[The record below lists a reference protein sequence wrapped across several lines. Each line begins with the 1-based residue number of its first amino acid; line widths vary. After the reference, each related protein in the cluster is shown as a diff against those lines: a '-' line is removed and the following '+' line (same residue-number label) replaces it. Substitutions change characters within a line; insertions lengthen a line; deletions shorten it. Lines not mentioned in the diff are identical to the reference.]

1 MACGDLVFAVNGEK
15 FEVLS
20 VHPSTTLLEFLRSST
35 PFKSSK
41 LSCGEGGCGACIV
54 ILSKYDPVSD
64 KVEEYSINSCLT
76 LLCSINECSITTS
89 DGLGNTEKG
98 FHPIHKRFAGFHA
111 SQCGFCTPGMCI
123 SLYSALSNAH
133 NNSQNPPDYLTSSAA
148 EKSISGNL
156 CRCTG
161 YRPIA
166 DACKSFA
173 ADVDIEDLGFN
184 SFWKKGESREEMLKK
199 LPPYNPDKDL
209 VAFPE
214 FLKEKIKR
222 QRNVLDESRYHWS
235 TPGSVE
241 ELQEILATTTN
252 PGGDRGLVKLVVGNT
267 GTGYY
272 KEEKQYGRYIDIS
285 HVPEMSMIK
294 KDDRG
299 IEIGAVV
306 TISKVIDALMD
317 EDTSGYVFKKIG
329 IHMEKVANHFIRN
342 SGSIGGNL
350 VMAQSKNFPSD
361 ITTLLLA
368 ADASVLMVNVGRH
381 EKRRVGE
388 FLVSPPVIDTKT
400 VLLKVQIPSWTAS
413 STTGLLFETYRAAP
427 RPFGSALPYLN
438 AAFLAVVSHDAAS
451 SRGVVVEKCRLAFG
465 SFGGYHSIRAREVE
479 DFLTGKVLSHS
490 VLFEAARLLKGIIV
504 PSIDTSYTEYKKSL
518 AVGFLFDFLYPL
530 IDSGSWDSER
540 KHVDG
545 HVDPTLSLPSL
556 SSAQQVFES
565 KEFQPVGEAIIKYGA
580 EMQASGEAVYVDD
593 IPSLPN
599 CLHGAFIYSTKA
611 LARIK
616 SIGFR
621 GDVIP
626 VGVLSVITFK
636 DIPQA
641 GQNVGYI
648 SMFGTGLLFAEEVTI
663 SAGQIIALVVSLI
676 SSIFFCVCLSFLKIS
691 SFLVTSQV
699 ADTQKHAD
707 LAVKLAEVEYDLK
720 DIETP
725 VLSVEDAVNRSSFF
739 EVPSEYKPEPVGDVS
754 EGMAEADRKIRSVE
768 TQTSL
773 ALPDED
779 KYLSVYSSTQA
790 TEFTQAVIATCLGI
804 PEKNVRVITRRL
816 GGGFGGKAI
825 KSMPVAT
832 ACALAAQKLQRPV
845 RIYLNRKTDMI
856 TVGGRHPMKITYS
869 VGFRSDG
876 KFTALEATVSIDAG
890 IDVDVSPIL
899 PYNLVNSLKKYDWGA
914 LSFDIKVCKTNRP
927 SRTSLRAPGEVQG
940 SYIAESIVENVAC
953 SLNMDVDVVRRINF
967 HTYESLKKS
976 YKEAAG
982 ESDEYTLPLLWDKL
996 EISSDFKRRAESV
1009 KEFNVC
1015 NVWRKRGISRV
1026 PIVYHVKNRPTPGR
1040 VSILGDGSVV
1050 VEVAGIEMGQG
1061 LWTKVQQMVAYGL
1074 GMIKCE
1080 GSQDLLERI
1089 RLLQTDTLSMT
1100 QTSYTAG
1107 STTSENCCEAVRLCC
1122 DILVQRLEVIMN
1134 EILENARSVTWDM
1147 LVQQANAQS
1156 VDLSARTFYKPETS
1170 SANYLNYG
1178 VGASEVEVDIVTGR
1192 TEIIRSDIIYD
1203 CGRSLNPAVDLG
1215 QIEGAFVQGI
1225 GFFMYEEY
1233 TTDEN
1238 GLVIQEG
1245 TWDYKIP
1252 TIDTIP
1258 KQFNVQILN
1267 SGHHKN
1273 RVLSSKASGEPPLL
1287 GASSVHCATR
1297 SAIREA
1303 RKQYFSWKCVSG
1315 DRRDDSDLGFEL
1327 PVPAIMP
1334 VVKQLCGLD
1343 SVEKYLE
1350 WKTYP

>member
-1 MACGDLVFAVNGEK
+1 MACEDLVFAVNGEK

-20 VHPSTTLLEFLRSST
+20 VNPSTTLLEFLRSNT
-35 PFKSSK
+35 CFKSVK

-54 ILSKYDPVSD
+54 ILSKYDPVLD
-64 KVEEYSINSCLT
+64 QVEEYSINSCLT
-76 LLCSINECSITTS
+76 LLCSINGCSITTS
-89 DGLGNTEKG
+89 EGLGNTEKG

-133 NNSQNPPDYLTSSAA
+133 NSKSSQSSPDCLTALAA
-148 EKSISGNL
+148 EKSIAGNL

-184 SFWKKGESREEMLKK
+184 SFWRKGESREEMFKK

-209 VAFPE
+209 VTFPD
-214 FLKEKIKR
+214 FLKEKIKC
-222 QRNVLDESRYHWS
+222 QHNVLDQTRYHWI
-235 TPGSVE
+235 TPVSVA
-241 ELQEILATTTN
+241 ELQEILATTN
-252 PGGDRGLVKLVVGNT
+252 PGGDRGLLKLVVGNT

-272 KEEKQYGRYIDIS
+272 KEEKQYARYIDIS
-285 HVPEMSMIK
+285 HIPEMSMIK

-306 TISKVIDALMD
+306 TISKVIDALM
-317 EDTSGYVFKKIG
+317 EENSSAYVFKKIG
-329 IHMEKVANHFIRN
+329 VHMEKVANHFIRN

-368 ADASVLMVNVGRH
+368 ADASVYMINAGRH
-381 EKRRVGE
+381 EKLRMGE
-388 FLVSPPVIDTKT
+388 YLVAPPILDTKT
-400 VLLKVQIPSWTAS
+400 VLLKVHIPSWIAS
-413 STTGLLFETYRAAP
+413 STTGLLFETYRAAL
-427 RPFGSALPYLN
+427 RPIGSALPYIN
-438 AAFLAVVSHDAAS
+438 AAFLAVVSRDAS
-451 SRGVVVEKCRLAFG
+451 SRGIIVDKCRLAFG
-465 SFGGYHSIRAREVE
+465 SYGGYHSIRAREVE
-479 DFLTGKVLSHS
+479 DFLTGKILSHS
-490 VLFEAARLLKGIIV
+490 VLYEAVRLLKGIIV
-504 PSIDTSYTEYKKSL
+504 PSIETSYPEYKKSL

-530 IDSGSWDSER
+530 IESGCWDSER
-540 KHVDG
+540 KHIDG
-545 HVDPTLSLPSL
+545 HVDPTICPPLL

-565 KEFQPVGEAIIKYGA
+565 KKYHPVGEAIIKFGA

-593 IPSLPN
+593 IPSLPH
-599 CLHGAFIYSTKA
+599 CLHGAFIYSTKP

-616 SIGFR
+616 KVGF
-621 GDVIP
+621 GGNVAP
-626 VGVLSVITFK
+626 LGVLAVITFK
-636 DIPQA
+636 DIPQL

-648 SMFGTGLLFAEEVTI
+648 SMFGTGLLFADEVTI
-663 SAGQIIALVVSLI
+663 YAGQIIALVV
-676 SSIFFCVCLSFLKIS
+676 
-691 SFLVTSQV
+691 

-707 LAVKLAEVEYDLK
+707 MAANLAVVEYDSK
-720 DIETP
+720 NIGTP
-725 VLSVEDAVNRSSFF
+725 VLSVEDAVKRSSLF
-739 EVPSEYKPEPVGDVS
+739 EVPPKYHPEPVGDVS
-754 EGMAEADRKIRSVE
+754 KGMAEADRKIRSVE
-768 TQTSL
+768 LRLGSQYFFYMETQTTL

-779 KYLSVYSSTQA
+779 NCLVVYSSTQA
-790 TEFTQAVIATCLGI
+790 PEYTQSVIATCLGI
-804 PEKNVRVITRRL
+804 PEHNVRVITRRV

-845 RIYLNRKTDMI
+845 KIYLNRKTDMI
-856 TVGGRHPMKITYS
+856 MTGGRHPMKITYS
-869 VGFRSDG
+869 VGFRCDG
-876 KFTALEATVSIDAG
+876 KVTALELCILIDAG
-890 IDVDVSPIL
+890 IDADVSPIL
-899 PYNLVNSLKKYDWGA
+899 PLNIMNSLRKYDWGA
-914 LSFDIKVCKTNRP
+914 LSFDIKVCKTNLP

-940 SYIAESIVENVAC
+940 SYIAESIIENLAS
-953 SLNMDVDVVRRINF
+953 SLNMDVDVVRRINL
-967 HTYESLKKS
+967 HTYESLRKF
-976 YKEAAG
+976 YKQDAG
-982 ESDEYTLPLLWDKL
+982 EPDEYTLPLLWDKL
-996 EISSDFKRRAESV
+996 EISADFRRRAESV
-1009 KEFNVC
+1009 KEFNLC

-1026 PIVYHVKNRPTPGR
+1026 PIIHLVVHRPTPGK
-1040 VSILGDGSVV
+1040 VSILSDGSVA
-1050 VEVAGIEMGQG
+1050 VEVAGIEVGQG

-1074 GMIKCE
+1074 GMIKCD
-1080 GSQDLLERI
+1080 GSEDLLERI
-1089 RLLQTDTLSMT
+1089 RLLQTDTLSMS
-1100 QTSYTAG
+1100 QSSYTAG

-1122 DILVQRLEVIMN
+1122 GILVERLKPTMN
-1134 EILENARSVTWDM
+1134 QILENARSVTWDM
-1147 LVQQANAQS
+1147 LIQQAYAQS
-1156 VDLSARTFYKPETS
+1156 VDLSARTFYKPESS
-1170 SANYLNYG
+1170 SAEYLNYG
-1178 VGASEVEVDIVTGR
+1178 VGASEVEVDLVTGR

-1203 CGRSLNPAVDLG
+1203 CGKSLNPAVDLG

-1238 GLVIQEG
+1238 GLVNEEG

-1273 RVLSSKASGEPPLL
+1273 RILSSKASGEPPLL
-1287 GASSVHCATR
+1287 VAASVHCATR

-1303 RKQYFSWKCVSG
+1303 RKQYLSWNCSDG
-1315 DRRDDSDLGFEL
+1315 DHRRDISDIGFEL

-1334 VVKQLCGLD
+1334 VVKQLCGLE

>member
-1 MACGDLVFAVNGEK
+1 MACEDLVFAVNGER
-15 FEVLS
+15 FEVFS

-76 LLCSINECSITTS
+76 LLCSINGCSITTS
-89 DGLGNTEKG
+89 DGLGNTERG

-133 NNSQNPPDYLTSSAA
+133 NSNPPDYLTASAA

-173 ADVDIEDLGFN
+173 VDVDIEDLGFN
-184 SFWKKGESREEMLKK
+184 SFWRKGESREEMLKK
-199 LPPYNPDKDL
+199 LPPYNPEKDL
-209 VAFPE
+209 VSFPD
-214 FLKEKIKR
+214 FLKAKIKR
-222 QRNVLDESRYHWS
+222 QPNVLDQVRYHWS
-235 TPGSVE
+235 TPASVE
-241 ELQEILATTTN
+241 ELQEILATIN
-252 PGGDRGLVKLVVGNT
+252 SGGDRGLVKLVVGNT

-272 KEEKQYGRYIDIS
+272 KEVKQYGRYIDIS
-285 HVPEMSMIK
+285 HIPEMSMIK

-306 TISKVIDALMD
+306 TISKVIEALME

-368 ADASVLMVNVGRH
+368 ADASVHMMNAGRH
-381 EKRRVGE
+381 ERRRIGE
-388 FLVSPPVIDTKT
+388 FLVSPPIIDTT
-400 VLLKVQIPSWTAS
+400 AVLLKVQIPTWTAS

-427 RPFGSALPYLN
+427 RPFGSALPYIN
-438 AAFLAVVSHDAAS
+438 AAFLAVVSHDAL
-451 SRGVVVEKCRLAFG
+451 SRGVVVDKCRLAFG

-479 DFLTGKVLSHS
+479 DFLTGKLLSHS
-490 VLFEAARLLKGIIV
+490 VLFEAVRLLKGIIV

-518 AVGFLFDFLYPL
+518 AAGFLFDFLYPL
-530 IDSGSWDSER
+530 IESGCWDSER

-545 HVDPTLSLPSL
+545 HVVPTLSLPSL
-556 SSAQQVFES
+556 SSAQQVFEN

-580 EMQASGEAVYVDD
+580 EMQAAGEAVYVDD

-616 SIGFR
+616 RVGFR
-621 GDVIP
+621 GNVTP
-626 VGVLSVITFK
+626 VGVLAVITFK

-648 SMFGTGLLFAEEVTI
+648 SMFGTGLLFADEVTI
-663 SAGQIIALVVSLI
+663 CAGQIIALV
-676 SSIFFCVCLSFLKIS
+676 
-691 SFLVTSQV
+691 V

-707 LAVKLAEVEYDLK
+707 LAVKLAVVEYDLK
-720 DIETP
+720 NIETP
-725 VLSVEDAVNRSSFF
+725 VLSVEEAVNRSSLF
-739 EVPSEYKPEPVGDVS
+739 EVPSQYKPEPAGDVS
-754 EGMAEADRKIRSVE
+754 KGMAEADRKIRSVE
-768 TQTSL
+768 LTLESQYFFYMETQTAL

-779 KYLSVYSSTQA
+779 KYLVVYSSTQA
-790 TEFTQAVIATCLGI
+790 SEYTQAVIATCLGI
-804 PEKNVRVITRRL
+804 PENNVRVITRRL

-856 TVGGRHPMKITYS
+856 MVGGRHPMKITYS
-869 VGFRSDG
+869 VGFTSDG
-876 KFTALEATVSIDAG
+876 KLTALETTMLIDAG
-890 IDVDVSPIL
+890 VDVDVSPML
-899 PYNLVNSLKKYDWGA
+899 PKNIVNSLKKYDWGA

-953 SLNMDVDVVRRINF
+953 SLNMDVDVVRRINV
-967 HTYESLKKS
+967 HTYESLSKF
-976 YKEAAG
+976 YTEAAG
-982 ESDEYTLPLLWDKL
+982 EPDEYTLPLLWDKL
-996 EISSDFKRRAESV
+996 EISSDFKRRAVSV
-1009 KEFNVC
+1009 KEFNAG

-1040 VSILGDGSVV
+1040 VSILWDGSVV

-1074 GMIKCE
+1074 GIIKCE

-1122 DILVQRLEVIMN
+1122 AILVERLKATMN

-1147 LVQQANAQS
+1147 LIQQAYAQS

-1170 SANYLNYG
+1170 SADYLNYG

-1225 GFFMYEEY
+1225 GFFMNEEY

-1267 SGHHKN
+1267 SGHHRN

-1287 GASSVHCATR
+1287 GAASVHCATR

-1303 RKQYFSWKCVSG
+1303 RKQYFSWKCVNGG
-1315 DRRDDSDLGFEL
+1315 DRRDDSDIGFEL

-1350 WKTYP
+1350 WKTYPLK

>member
-1 MACGDLVFAVNGEK
+1 MPGEDLVFGVNGEK

-20 VHPSTTLLEFLRSST
+20 VDPSTTLLEFLRSNT
-35 PFKSSK
+35 RFKCLK

-54 ILSKYDPVSD
+54 ILSRYDPVSD
-64 KVEEYSINSCLT
+64 QVEEYSINSCLT
-76 LLCSINECSITTS
+76 LLCSINGCSITTS

-133 NNSQNPPDYLTSSAA
+133 KQHSSPPDYLTASAA

-173 ADVDIEDLGFN
+173 SDVDIEDLGFN
-184 SFWKKGESREEMLKK
+184 SFWKKGESREDMFKK

-209 VAFPE
+209 VTFPN
-214 FLKEKIKR
+214 FLKERIKR
-222 QRNVLDESRYHWS
+222 QHNNVLDPRRYHWS
-235 TPGSVE
+235 TPLSVA
-241 ELQEILATTTN
+241 ELQEILAKTK
-252 PGGDRGLVKLVVGNT
+252 PGGDDKKLVVGNT

-272 KEEKQYGRYIDIS
+272 KEEKKHYGGGYIDIS
-285 HVPEMSMIK
+285 HIPDMSMIK
-294 KDDRG
+294 KDDSG
-299 IEIGAVV
+299 IEIGAAV
-306 TISKVIDALMD
+306 TISKAIDALMEE
-317 EDTSGYVFKKIG
+317 EDTYVFKKIG

-350 VMAQSKNFPSD
+350 VMAQSKSFPSD

-368 ADASVLMVNVGRH
+368 ADASVHLINGGRH
-381 EKRRVGE
+381 EKLRIGE
-388 FLVSPPVIDTKT
+388 FLVSPPIIDLTKS
-400 VLLKVQIPSWTAS
+400 VLLKVHIPSWTCS
-413 STTGLLFETYRAAP
+413 STTGLLFETYRAAS
-427 RPFGSALPYLN
+427 RPLGSALPYLN
-438 AAFLAVVSHDAAS
+438 AAFLAVVSHDESS
-451 SRGVVVEKCRLAFG
+451 SRGIVVDKCRLAFG
-465 SFGGYHSIRAREVE
+465 SFGGSHSIRAREVE

-490 VLFEAARLLKGIIV
+490 VLYEAVRLLKGIIV
-504 PSIDTSYTEYKKSL
+504 PSVDTSYSEYKKSL
-518 AVGFLFDFLYPL
+518 AIGFLFDFLYPL
-530 IDSGSWDSER
+530 IESGGWDSER

-545 HVDPTLSLPSL
+545 HVDPAISPPLL
-556 SSAQQVFES
+556 SSSQQVFES
-565 KEFQPVGEAIIKYGA
+565 KEFHPVGEAIIKYGA

-593 IPSLPN
+593 MPSLPD
-599 CLHGAFIYSTKA
+599 CLHGAFVYSTKP

-616 SIGFR
+616 NIGF
-621 GDVIP
+621 GGNVAP
-626 VGVLSVITFK
+626 TGVLAVITYK
-636 DIPQA
+636 DIPQL
-641 GQNVGYI
+641 GQNIGYI
-648 SMFGTGLLFAEEVTI
+648 SIFGTGRLFADEVTTV
-663 SAGQIIALVVSLI
+663 AGQIIALVV
-676 SSIFFCVCLSFLKIS
+676 
-691 SFLVTSQV
+691 

-707 LAVKLAEVEYDLK
+707 MAAKLAVVEYDTRNA
-720 DIETP
+720 ETA
-725 VLSVEDAVNRSSFF
+725 VLSVEDAVERSSLF
-739 EVPSEYKPEPVGDVS
+739 EVPPEYDPEPVGDIS
-754 EGMAEADRKIRSVE
+754 KGMDEADRRIRSVE
-768 TQTSL
+768 LRLGSQYFFYMETQTAL

-779 KYLSVYSSTQA
+779 KSIVVYSATQSP
-790 TEFTQAVIATCLGI
+790 EYTQSAVAKCLGI
-804 PEKNVRVITRRL
+804 QDHSVRVITRRL
-816 GGGFGGKAI
+816 GGAFGGKAI

-856 TVGGRHPMKITYS
+856 MAGGRHPLKITYS

-876 KFTALEATVSIDAG
+876 KLTALELYILVDAG
-890 IDVDVSPIL
+890 IDVDVSLML
-899 PYNLVNSLKKYDWGA
+899 PMNIINALKKYDWGA
-914 LSFDIKVCKTNRP
+914 LSFDIKVCKTNLP

-940 SYIAESIVENVAC
+940 SYIAESIIEKVAS
-953 SLNMDVDVVRRINF
+953 SLNMDVDVVRRINL
-967 HTYESLKKS
+967 HSYESLKKF
-976 YKEAAG
+976 YTQEVAG
-982 ESDEYTLPLLWDKL
+982 EPDEYTLPLLWDKL
-996 EISSDFKRRAESV
+996 EISSDFKRREESV
-1009 KEFNVC
+1009 KEFNLC

-1026 PIVYHVKNRPTPGR
+1026 PIVYEVVHRATPGR
-1040 VSILGDGSVV
+1040 VSILSDGSVV

-1074 GMIKCE
+1074 GLIKCD
-1080 GSQDLLERI
+1080 GSQDLLHRV
-1089 RLLQTDTLSMT
+1089 RLIQTDTLSMV
-1100 QTSYTAG
+1100 QSSYTAG

-1122 DILVQRLEVIMN
+1122 SILVERLKPTMN
-1134 EILENARSVTWDM
+1134 QILENARSVTWDM
-1147 LVQQANAQS
+1147 LIQQANTQS
-1156 VDLSARTFYKPETS
+1156 VDLSARTFYKPKS
-1170 SANYLNYG
+1170 SSTEYLNYG
-1178 VGASEVEVDIVTGR
+1178 VGASEVEVDLVTGR

-1203 CGRSLNPAVDLG
+1203 SGKSLNPAVDLG

-1225 GFFMYEEY
+1225 GFFMSEEY

-1238 GLVIQEG
+1238 GLVNQEG

-1273 RVLSSKASGEPPLL
+1273 RILSSKASGEPPLL
-1287 GASSVHCATR
+1287 VAASVHCATR
-1297 SAIREA
+1297 SAVREA
-1303 RKQYFSWKCVSG
+1303 RKQYLSWNSNSG
-1315 DRRDDSDLGFEL
+1315 ESDIGFEL

-1350 WKTYP
+1350 CKTCSKRSKESI